1 MTQKPHLTVYNKRRQ
16 AVALGNK
23 RETTPERPWF
33 SRAFGGF
40 CLKSG
45 GALVQGEPGAFG
57 VQEACF
63 FQLADFRG
71 HGGAFYP
78 QVVCQGLAVQGDGE
92 LGSTLGF
99 GLGQK
104 VGKELFPGGFLGHN
118 ADFVGKRQIF
128 PGDELQ

>member
-1 MTQKPHLTVYNKRRQ
+1 MVF
-16 AVALGNK
+16 VG
-23 RETTPERPWF
+23 
-33 SRAFGGF
+33 
-40 CLKSG
+40 KSG
-45 GALVQGEPGAFG
+45 AAFRQGEPGAFG
-57 VQEACF
+57 VQEACL

-104 VGKELFPGGFLGHN
+104 VGKELFPGGFLGHD